1 MITLWHRLA
10 AAFYDRL
17 LASFEQKWLRQ
28 KRCELLRWSQGRVLE
43 IGGGT
48 GANLPCYSASTRVV
62 LSEPDRPMLAKAR
75 LKLREARLS
84 ADLLLCRAEDLPFQS
99 QSFDTVVSTLVLCSV
114 SDPSR
119 SLREI
124 ARVLK
129 RGGRFLFLEHTRAEK
144 STAAKWQDRLTPLW
158 SRLALGCH
166 LNRTTVASIQ
176 QAGFHIARLERH
188 LPPGLP
194 RLAQPAFLGVA
205 LNQSTH
211 PLDREG
217 LDRFDNI
224 GAQGGPR

>member
-17 LASFEQKWLRQ
+17 LAPFEDKWLRQ
-28 KRCELLRWSQGRVLE
+28 KRCELLQWCRGRVLE

-48 GANLPCYSASTRVV
+48 GANLPCYSPSSRVIFT
-62 LSEPDRPMLAKAR
+62 EPDRAMLAKS
-75 LKLREARLS
+75 LPKLREARLS
-84 ADLLLCRAEDLPFQS
+84 ADLLLCRAENLPFQS
-99 QSFDTVVSTLVLCSV
+99 ESFDTVVATLVLCSV
-114 SDPSR
+114 SDPTR

-129 RGGRFLFLEHTRAEK
+129 RGGRFLFLEHTRADGDV
-144 STAAKWQDRLTPLW
+144 AKWQDRITPFW
-158 SRLALGCH
+158 SKVALGCH
-166 LNRTTVASIQ
+166 LNRSTVSTIQ
-176 QAGFHIARLERH
+176 RAGFQLAHLERH

-194 RLAQPAFLGVA
+194 RLSQPAFVGVA
-205 LNQSTH
+205 LNQTSQ
-211 PLDREG
+211 PFEREA